1 MIVNSPLS
9 KIALL
14 IGFISAFIG
23 YSFWDYLWNSAFY
36 QFIAFAFVSYTFA
49 IFNECQ
55 SITWKKIALIPLVA
69 SINALTD
76 ELFSCG
82 YVFNWSEYVSL
93 GFIAIYLYLKK

>member
-1 MIVNSPLS
+1 VNSPLS

-69 SINALTD
+69 SINAFTD
-76 ELFSCG
+76 ELFSYG

>member
-23 YSFWDYLWNSAFY
+23 YSFWEYLWNSAFY

-55 SITWKKIALIPLVA
+55 SITWKKIAFIPFIA
-69 SINALTD
+69 SANALTD

-82 YVFNWSEYVSL
+82 FVFNWSEYVSL
-93 GFIAIYLYLKK
+93 GFIAIYLYFKK